1 MGQGI
6 AVHGQGKQ
14 AAFMMVCKRDDGI
27 ALQSKNALV
36 AADPNRVI
44 GLLQR
49 GDSQCICWQTLRR
62 SEGCEDAVLQ
72 LVQPTDSSNPD
83 SAISIFQDCV
93 DLVGRRII
101 KKKKSADAG

>member
-1 MGQGI
+1 
-6 AVHGQGKQ
+6 
-14 AAFMMVCKRDDGI
+14 MMIGKRDDGI

-49 GDSQCICWQTLRR
+49 GDSQCICRQTLRR

-93 DLVGRRII
+93 DLITGQSLSRG
-101 KKKKSADAG
+101 KSAYAVLIEAE